1 MTVAQILAQHEEAML
16 KAMTPTQRTAQR
28 RQWNGLEVQI
38 RNAFTSPQIDVETLV
53 RIATSGE
60 LRPTFQ
66 PTADRMLQH
75 PDMQTRAQ

>member
-1 MTVAQILAQHEEAML
+1 MTVAQILARNEDAML
-16 KAMTPTQRTAQR
+16 KAMTPAQRTAQR
-28 RQWNGLEVQI
+28 RKWNGLEVQI

>member
-1 MTVAQILAQHEEAML
+1 MTVAQILARSEDAML

-28 RQWNGLEVQI
+28 RKWNGLEVQI

>member
-28 RQWNGLEVQI
+28 RKWNGLEVQI

-75 PDMQTRAQ
+75 PDMQARAQ

>member
-1 MTVAQILAQHEEAML
+1 MTVAQILARSEDAML

-28 RQWNGLEVQI
+28 RRWGELEIQI
-38 RNAFTSPQIDVETLV
+38 RNAFHFSPIDVETLV

-75 PDMQTRAQ
+75 PDMQARAQ